1 MPLIIVFQWPK
12 PVQRHLIT
20 INDYKWNNI
29 HYPTRRALLNAS
41 HKRTPNHP
49 HHHQRLISQRMTHI
63 RFTPPFGCMLLFA
76 ARIRLSLYAPTTTS
90 KTANLHLG
98 DWSRSFC
105 CCAGMAWLRRRR
117 TRGVG
122 RAGRTPSNHDPE
134 QFLLK
139 RHVRHLNNVRKYSAT
154 AARNSSNSSQFGG
167 TEWGWCNPWWY
178 EVYGFVWF
186 FYKWLL
192 ILKLFWI
199 IW

>member
-1 MPLIIVFQWPK
+1 MTNLGTRMSLIIVFQWPK

-29 HYPTRRALLNAS
+29 HYPARSVLFWMHRTKEHQIIPIIINDLF
-41 HKRTPNHP
+41 HKGWR
-49 HHHQRLISQRMTHI
+49 I

-105 CCAGMAWLRRRR
+105 CCADLVWLSRRR

-154 AARNSSNSSQFGG
+154 ARNSSNSSAKRMGKAQSVMV
-167 TEWGWCNPWWY
+167 WGVCLC
-178 EVYGFVWF
+178 F
-186 FYKWLL
+186 FISGY
-192 ILKLFWI
+192 
-199 IW
+199 